1 MTGNNRDRLRRLA
14 SFFEAEVS
22 RSRAEQLAAAAMLR
36 ARPVAQKR
44 WALVAIPSAAAL
56 IAGLIGVGAVSD
68 DAVPGQVLYPL
79 DRAYESVAAFVGVDT
94 GPGEERLVEALAL
107 IDQGRDLDAVRL
119 VDEALSVMGR
129 ETGVT
134 DWEPPP
140 AIDPVQPP
148 TTAPPAAV
156 SPPTTAPAAV
166 TPTVDPGPTIV
177 AVEAP
182 DASHSLRLATEYLLQ
197 SVRDVKKP
205 KDPIQAEDAAVTLRA
220 AASGAVAAG
229 ESVKA
234 VAAQTVAAEEG
245 STTTTTVPGGST
257 TTTTVPGGSTTTTTV
272 PGGST
277 TTTTVPGGS
286 TTTTTVPGGSTTT
299 TTLPDGP
306 PPGPIILP
314 PQP

>member
-1 MTGNNRDRLRRLA
+1 MTGKNRDRLRRLA
-14 SFFEAEVS
+14 SFFEAEVG
-22 RSRAEQLAAAAMLR
+22 RSRAEQIAAAAMLR
-36 ARPVAQKR
+36 ARPVAQRR
-44 WALVAIPSAAAL
+44 WALAAIPSAAAL

-68 DAVPGQVLYPL
+68 EAVPGQVLYPL
-79 DRAYESVAAFVGVDT
+79 DRAYESVAAFVGVNT

-107 IDQGRDLDAVRL
+107 MDQGRELDAVQL
-119 VDEALSVMGR
+119 VNEALAVMGR

-134 DWEPPP
+134 DWDPPP
-140 AIDPVQPP
+140 AEVTVQPP
-148 TTAPPAAV
+148 TTAPTVTVA
-156 SPPTTAPAAV
+156 PPTTAPGAN
-166 TPTVDPGPTIV
+166 TPTVDPGPAIV

-197 SVRDVKKP
+197 TVRDAKKP
-205 KDPIQAEDAAVTLRA
+205 KDPLQAEGAAVNLRA
-220 AASGAVAAG
+220 AASGAVAAV
-229 ESVKA
+229 ETVKA
-234 VAAQTVAAEEG
+234 EAAQALAADNAT
-245 STTTTTVPGGST
+245 TTTTTVPGGST

-299 TTLPDGP
+299 TLPDGP

>member
-1 MTGNNRDRLRRLA
+1 M
-14 SFFEAEVS
+14 
-22 RSRAEQLAAAAMLR
+22 AAAAMLR

-44 WALVAIPSAAAL
+44 WALVAVPSAAAL

-107 IDQGRDLDAVRL
+107 IDQGRDLDAARL

-134 DWEPPP
+134 DWEPAP
-140 AIDPVQPP
+140 AEAPVQPP
-148 TTAPPAAV
+148 TTAPPVAA
-156 SPPTTAPAAV
+156 PPTTSPGVVA
-166 TPTVDPGPTIV
+166 PTVDPGPAIV

-182 DASHSLRLATEYLLQ
+182 DAAHSLRLATEYLLQ
-197 SVRDVKKP
+197 SVRDAKNP
-205 KDPIQAEDAAVTLRA
+205 NDALQAEDAAVTLRA
-220 AASGAVAAG
+220 AATGAVAAA

-234 VAAQTVAAEEG
+234 VSAQAAATEDG

-286 TTTTTVPGGSTTT
+286 TTTTVG
-299 TTLPDGP
+299 DGP

>member
-22 RSRAEQLAAAAMLR
+22 RSRAEQMAAAAMLR

-44 WALVAIPSAAAL
+44 WALVAVPSAAAL

-134 DWEPPP
+134 DWEPP
-140 AIDPVQPP
+140 AEVPVQPP
-148 TTAPPAAV
+148 TTAPPAADT
-156 SPPTTAPAAV
+156 PPTTAPAAM
-166 TPTVDPGPTIV
+166 TPTIDPGPTIV
-177 AVEAP
+177 AIEAP

-197 SVRDVKKP
+197 TVRDAKKP
-205 KDPIQAEDAAVTLRA
+205 KDPLQAEDAAVTLRA
-220 AASGAVAAG
+220 AASGAAAAA
-229 ESVKA
+229 ESVKSVAAQA
-234 VAAQTVAAEEG
+234 VAAEDG

-257 TTTTVPGGSTTTTTV
+257 TTTLPGGSTTTTL
-272 PGGST
+272 
-277 TTTTVPGGS
+277 PGGS

-299 TTLPDGP
+299 TTLPDGSTTTTTLPDGP